1 MNTFRSTDSS
11 ITEEDTDGENA
22 STAAASF
29 RRDRLSIERLYGT
42 TKLVET
48 YFDDWEDH
56 SAYIKESGAI
66 VIYLSSEGMKRSNL
80 AQALDE
86 KLLSNAIHIEVV
98 KSEFAEFT
106 DLLKARGVVLVD
118 GVNQDGQPAS
128 QNSMGSV
135 TTASY
140 REDDESRVFHQVE
153 YNTSKIRGVRRPQDD
168 TEQSDGD
175 AEIASQGNDTEDE
188 DGRIDVGLGEDDEGI
203 AFDREDSSSDKRK
216 PSRSSKDSK
225 DIDNLKQTSVP
236 KRKESLLG
244 KRKEIPVDDD
254 DGGDDDDNNDND
266 VSQNEFGPVTATSKG
281 GKRSKHKKID
291 VDQGSVRAT
300 AKKSRQ
306 QKKQVAEKQP
316 QIVRAPTR
324 EVTPLPESN
333 AGGRHDKQPSTSP
346 APYRSSSTKGTS
358 QNLDTSFARVDGM
371 KKPLASISASCC
383 AMSVVGG
390 SSTAFNMKHGVSD
403 VLAGDV
409 IEYDAA
415 LGQAVAALSHVRHL
429 ARKIED
435 GVGRCKSIDAGS
447 LGRSTEAGD
456 QSSSSPAFGWI
467 DESYHQVAEKQKEW
481 IQQRESVEKELSGI
495 LLNGL
500 QPASKNQSK
509 TKKKK

>member
-56 SAYIKESGAI
+56 SAYIRESGAI
-66 VIYLSSEGMKRSNL
+66 TIHLSSEGMKRSNL
-80 AQALDE
+80 ARALDE
-86 KLLSNAIHIEVV
+86 KLRSNAIHIELEN
-98 KSEFAEFT
+98 SEFAEFT
-106 DLLKARGVVLVD
+106 DLLKARCVVLVD

-128 QNSMGSV
+128 QDSMGSV

-140 REDDESRVFHQVE
+140 REDDESRVFEQVE
-153 YNTSKIRGVRRPQDD
+153 YNTSKIRGARRPQDN
-168 TEQSDGD
+168 TEQSDDD
-175 AEIASQGNDTEDE
+175 ADIASQDDGIDDE
-188 DGRIDVGLGEDDEGI
+188 DGRTDVGLGEDHEGM
-203 AFDREDSSSDKRK
+203 AVDQEDSPDKRK
-216 PSRSSKDSK
+216 PSRPSGDSK
-225 DIDNLKQTSVP
+225 DADICKQASVP
-236 KRKESLLG
+236 KGKKKSSLG
-244 KRKEIPVDDD
+244 KRKEIPVDHN
-254 DGGDDDDNNDND
+254 DGDDNNDD
-266 VSQNEFGPVTATSKG
+266 DDAQNEFGLDTATSKG
-281 GKRSKHKKID
+281 GGRSKHKKIE
-291 VDQGSVRAT
+291 VDQGSARAT
-300 AKKSRQ
+300 KKSRQ
-306 QKKQVAEKQP
+306 QKKQP
-316 QIVRAPTR
+316 QIVRAQTR

-333 AGGRHDKQPSTSP
+333 ASGRNGKQPSNSP
-346 APYRSSSTKGTS
+346 TPYRSSSTKGTS

-390 SSTAFNMKHGVSD
+390 SSTAFNVKQAVSD
-403 VLAGDV
+403 DLAGDV

-429 ARKIED
+429 AKKIED
-435 GVGRCKSIDAGS
+435 GVGRCKSIDAGG
-447 LGRSTEAGD
+447 LGRSTEAGYDEGD

-481 IQQRESVEKELSGI
+481 IRQRESVEKELIEWTSARV
-495 LLNGL
+495 
-500 QPASKNQSK
+500 QKSEQE
-509 TKKKK
+509 KKEEMN